1 MRCNPWLRGAAPPV
15 QALLLA
21 ACSRPL
27 AEAEA
32 RGHRAQAHGA
42 SAQEVAIT
50 SAALLEPLLVA

>member
-1 MRCNPWLRGAAPPV
+1 MRCNPWLKDAAPPV

-32 RGHRAQAHGA
+32 RGHRARAHGT
-42 SAQEVAIT
+42 SAQEAPLS
-50 SAALLEPLLVA
+50 SAALLEP

>member
-1 MRCNPWLRGAAPPV
+1 MRCNPWLKDAALPV

-42 SAQEVAIT
+42 SAQEAAIT
-50 SAALLEPLLVA
+50 SAALLEP